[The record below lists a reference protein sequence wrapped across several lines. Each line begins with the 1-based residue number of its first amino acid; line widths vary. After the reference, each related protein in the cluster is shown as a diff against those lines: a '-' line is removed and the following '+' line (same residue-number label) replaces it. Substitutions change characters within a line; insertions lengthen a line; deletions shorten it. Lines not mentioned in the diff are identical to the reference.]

1 MLEIL
6 VLINLS
12 KRIMAIAKSKGRS
25 SAGWV
30 VLLIVLWF
38 GGELTGAVVAAI
50 VAYPRE
56 PLLEVY
62 LFGLGGAAVGAVATF
77 AIVKNLP
84 SLRQQDPYWD
94 QTEEEYRQKFDVNR
108 YPPGA
113 DPESFQSKSDTEA
126 LRPISEEH
134 TENDSHGK
142 N

>member
-6 VLINLS
+6 VLIGLS

-38 GGELTGAVVAAI
+38 AGEFTGGVIAAI
-50 VAYPRE
+50 ATYPQE
-56 PLLEVY
+56 PLLEAY
-62 LFGLGGAAVGAVATF
+62 LFALVGAVVGAVVTF

-84 SLRQQDPYWD
+84 SLRPQDPYWD
-94 QTEEEYRQKFDVNR
+94 QTEGDYREKFDLKR
-108 YPPGA
+108 YPPDA
-113 DPESFQSKSDTEA
+113 DPESIQSKSDTEA
-126 LRPISEEH
+126 LRPTSEEH
-134 TENDSHGK
+134 TENDPQGK